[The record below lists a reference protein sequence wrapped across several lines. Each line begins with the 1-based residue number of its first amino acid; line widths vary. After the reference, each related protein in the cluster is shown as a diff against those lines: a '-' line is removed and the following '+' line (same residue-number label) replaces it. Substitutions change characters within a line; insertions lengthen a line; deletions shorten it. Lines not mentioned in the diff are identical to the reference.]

1 MSRTTKGDIDGAVI
15 IQPDRSISEKNDG
28 TLEGQV
34 IYKCDSSN
42 ISRLPRIGT
51 THPDDN
57 RLECYNISRTYNSN
71 GLVTATASFF
81 GLISSTTDPV
91 ITYSGGQN
99 NEAIT
104 THPNF
109 TDFAGTVDAP
119 LNGAVFETDTTA
131 ADYGSFIEFGGG
143 EDADGPQFRG
153 IEYYLTPS
161 TMITLSYWTDKVPS
175 LKNRLKI
182 YSRIRGVSS
191 AELKV
196 PSDVEDF
203 LLLDTPYRQVGSFY
217 QVTEQY
223 LGSGPRGWNEII
235 YNA

>member
-1 MSRTTKGDIDGAVI
+1 MSRTTKGDINGAVI

-34 IYKCDSSN
+34 IYKCDRSK

-119 LNGAVFETDTTA
+119 LNGAVFETDTNA

-143 EDADGPQFRG
+143 EDPDGPQFRG

-223 LGSGPRGWNEII
+223 LGSGPRGWNEVV